1 MEGYTPLL
9 KENLRAAGCY
19 FERPGKGDHEI
30 WFSPI
35 TGIRFVVDGSI
46 KSRHTSKRC
55 PQASRFTEAFLRSGE
70 SGVRSEAL
78 GDGDDG
84 QASTPFTFHLSPFT
98 LFQQGTWHEAQA
110 K

>member
-46 KSRHTSKRC
+46 KSRHTANAVLKQAGLPKR
-55 PQASRFTEAFLRSGE
+55 F
-70 SGVRSEAL
+70 
-78 GDGDDG
+78 
-84 QASTPFTFHLSPFT
+84 
-98 LFQQGTWHEAQA
+98 
-110 K
+110 